1 MAMIVVEIL
10 VRNHHKVLKKHSIY
24 CTYYFVV
31 LIIQHC
37 IILCDCIIFI
47 YLFILYCRDITLH
60 FIVHCVTF
68 HYLIMAISYHS
79 VQEEST
85 QCPKEL
91 VIVKLRETISLLDEI
106 FVLKF
111 VNT

>member
-1 MAMIVVEIL
+1 MIVVEIL

-37 IILCDCIIFI
+37 IILCGCIIFI

-60 FIVHCVTF
+60 CVTF
-68 HYLIMAISYHS
+68 HYLIMPISYYS

-85 QCPKEL
+85 QCPTGP
-91 VIVKLRETISLLDEI
+91 VIVKLCETISLLDEI